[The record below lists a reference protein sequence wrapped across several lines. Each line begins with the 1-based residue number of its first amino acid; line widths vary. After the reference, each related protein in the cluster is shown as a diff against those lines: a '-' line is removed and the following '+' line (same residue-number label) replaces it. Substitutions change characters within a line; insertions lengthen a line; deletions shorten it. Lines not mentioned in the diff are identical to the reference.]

1 MHLKQKYKQ
10 YYHNEVF
17 VDIFYD
23 AQRFKNVTHLDW
35 NIARFAD
42 KYSIAIQKAIKKNLI
57 HTYIKM
63 DTSFGTSK
71 FAISTFFDLNSTTTT
86 DNKGLE
92 AEEDSDF
99 FIINCTNLT
108 VFRVDFLHSR
118 YIDNRFVTM
127 NIFLIQFLK
136 IFQGHCAGQ

>member
-1 MHLKQKYKQ
+1 
-10 YYHNEVF
+10 
-17 VDIFYD
+17 
-23 AQRFKNVTHLDW
+23 
-35 NIARFAD
+35 
-42 KYSIAIQKAIKKNLI
+42 
-57 HTYIKM
+57 M

-71 FAISTFFDLNSTTTT
+71 FAISTFFDLNSTAAP

-92 AEEDSDF
+92 TEEDSDF

-127 NIFLIQFLK
+127 NIF
-136 IFQGHCAGQ
+136 

>member
-1 MHLKQKYKQ
+1 MHLKQKYKK

-71 FAISTFFDLNSTTTT
+71 FAISTFFDLNSTAAT

-92 AEEDSDF
+92 TEEDSDF

-127 NIFLIQFLK
+127 NIFLIHFLL
-136 IFQGHCAGQ
+136 IFQGHCVGQ

>member
-1 MHLKQKYKQ
+1 MHLKQKYKK

-71 FAISTFFDLNSTTTT
+71 FAISTFFDLYSTAAT

-92 AEEDSDF
+92 AEKHSDF

-127 NIFLIQFLK
+127 NIF
-136 IFQGHCAGQ
+136 

>member
-1 MHLKQKYKQ
+1 MHLKQKYKK

-23 AQRFKNVTHLDW
+23 AQRFKNVTQLDW

-71 FAISTFFDLNSTTTT
+71 FAISTFFDLNSTAAT

-118 YIDNRFVTM
+118 YIDNSFVCD
-127 NIFLIQFLK
+127 NEHSLIQFFINFSGPLS
-136 IFQGHCAGQ
+136 

>member
-1 MHLKQKYKQ
+1 VHLKQKYKK

-23 AQRFKNVTHLDW
+23 AQRFKNVTQLDW

-71 FAISTFFDLNSTTTT
+71 FAISTFFDLYSTVGT

-92 AEEDSDF
+92 TEEDSDF

-118 YIDNRFVTM
+118 YIDNSFVCD
-127 NIFLIQFLK
+127 NEHSLIQFFINFSGPLS
-136 IFQGHCAGQ
+136 